1 MARFLRPLLARQGL
15 RSRGHCVCNQNSRR
29 SFATQ
34 KRVRNLLY
42 EHAREGYSQLPHLDM
57 ESLCACPEATAR
69 ALELRKGELRPS
81 DLPAIVSAP
90 ALAALLAL
98 PNWVCPRLSRSG
110 RSYLQEFGFLP
121 ESGSVLYVTPT
132 YGPLR
137 TKAQLNVMHAFC
149 GLHAL
154 LRVIPGIQIPLSSVL
169 KLHARL
175 ALRPQRK
182 IRSEVWESYWLGG
195 DSWRRLCIML

>member
-1 MARFLRPLLARQGL
+1 MPRSNRARPGAPQGGAAAGRPA
-15 RSRGHCVCNQNSRR
+15 CDC
-29 SFATQ
+29 
-34 KRVRNLLY
+34 
-42 EHAREGYSQLPHLDM
+42 E
-57 ESLCACPEATAR
+57 CACAGCGSR
-69 ALELRKGELRPS
+69 
-81 DLPAIVSAP
+81 
-90 ALAALLAL
+90 LLAL

-121 ESGSVLYVTPT
+121 ESGNVLYVTPT

-137 TKAQLNVMHAFC
+137 TKSQLNVMHAFC

-182 IRSEVWESYWLGG
+182 KIRNEVWESYWWGG
-195 DSWRRLCIML
+195 RLLETALHHALIEN